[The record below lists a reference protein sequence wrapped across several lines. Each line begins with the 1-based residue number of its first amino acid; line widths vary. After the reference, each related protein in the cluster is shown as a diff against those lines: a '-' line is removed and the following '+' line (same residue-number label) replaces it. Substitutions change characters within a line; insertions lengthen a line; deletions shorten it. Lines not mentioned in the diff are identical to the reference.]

1 VSPSLMVGTAG
12 LPGRVAGILWA
23 AVAALPAQTPPP
35 APPAS
40 APPATA
46 APQETAPPAPP
57 DLSPAEQTRLAR
69 KIDAALEQAWKDAG
83 LKPAAPC
90 DDATF
95 LRRLSLDVRGVIPA
109 REEVAEFLASH
120 AADKREKKID
130 EVLDDPAFAR
140 ELSYLWSRALLTSAA
155 NGGEARELRPYL
167 HGRFAEHAP
176 FADVVR
182 SLVGAEGRRKEDP
195 EASFVLAYGGQPEAL
210 AGITARALL
219 GVQIQCAQC
228 HAHPYDTWKQTD
240 FQGFQSFFANVG
252 KAAAMDTMVDPRR
265 ERAAALA
272 LLQQGLKATEEK
284 EAAEAATGDG
294 STGGDPKADPPNPEP
309 KKRRPRRRGRLSG
322 DLAKVDDPFTLETSD
337 PDLYQRCVSGMPAK
351 TKEKFDALV
360 RRHKNGAGPRFL
372 DGKPYRETPE
382 LPRRAALAAWI
393 VDPENPWFARATV
406 NRIWGHLFGH
416 GLIDPVDDLTG
427 SSDVVAAPLL
437 HELGEEFESHATD
450 LRFLVGTLVRTRAFA
465 LANAATSDAD
475 ARAKQE
481 RNFAAHPM
489 RPLEAEQMLHSLE
502 RATGRGD
509 KADDAANPERERARD
524 RMLAK
529 FRYYFDDDEGGA
541 SDSFEGSL
549 PEALFMMK
557 GDRTNQLRLELKDVL
572 AEIKDK
578 DARIEALFLATLSR
592 EPTESERGKLAPM
605 VSHGP
610 AKDGFGDL
618 LWALLNSAEFKF
630 ER

>member
-1 VSPSLMVGTAG
+1 M
-12 LPGRVAGILWA
+12 
-23 AVAALPAQTPPP
+23 
-35 APPAS
+35 
-40 APPATA
+40 
-46 APQETAPPAPP
+46 
-57 DLSPAEQTRLAR
+57 RLAH
-69 KIDAALEQAWKDAG
+69 KIDAALDQAWKDAG

-228 HAHPYDTWKQTD
+228 HDHPYDKWKQTD

-265 ERAAALA
+265 ERVAALA

-284 EAAEAATGDG
+284 EAGDTATGDD
-294 STGGDPKADPPNPEP
+294 STGGDPKTDP

-322 DLAKVDDPFTLETSD
+322 ELAKVDDPFTLETSD
-337 PDLYQRCVSGMPAK
+337 PELYQRCVSGMPAK
-351 TKEKFDALV
+351 TKEKFDALMK
-360 RRHKNGAGPRFL
+360 RHKNGGGARFL
-372 DGKPYRETPE
+372 DGKPYHETPE

-427 SSDVVAAPLL
+427 STDVVAAGLL
-437 HELGEEFESHATD
+437 HELGEEFETHATD
-450 LRFLVGTLVRTRAFA
+450 LRFLVGALVRTRAFA

-475 ARAKQE
+475 ARAKLE

-509 KADDAANPERERARD
+509 RTDDAASPERERLRD

-549 PEALFMMK
+549 PEALFMMN
-557 GDRTNQLRLELKDVL
+557 GDRTNQLQRELKDVL
-572 AEIKDK
+572 VEIKDK
-578 DARIEALFLATLSR
+578 DARIEAMFLATLSR

-605 VSHGP
+605 VSHGQ

-618 LWALLNSAEFKF
+618 LWALLNSAEFKL

>member
-1 VSPSLMVGTAG
+1 VAAAG
-12 LPGRVAGILWA
+12 LPG
-23 AVAALPAQTPPP
+23 QTAPP
-35 APPAS
+35 APQNPVPATT
-40 APPATA
+40 TA
-46 APQETAPPAPP
+46 APQEVAPP
-57 DLSPAEQTRLAR
+57 DLSVAEQKRLAR
-69 KIDAALEQAWKDAG
+69 KVDAALEQAWKDEG
-83 LKPAAPC
+83 LAPAAPA

-109 REEVAEFLASH
+109 REKVAEFLASR
-120 AADKREKKID
+120 APDKRERKID
-130 EVLDDPAFAR
+130 EILEDPAFAR
-140 ELSYLWSRALLTSAA
+140 QLSYLWSRALLTSAA
-155 NGGEARELRPYL
+155 NGGEARALRPYL
-167 HGRFAEHAP
+167 QARFAERAP

-182 SLVGAEGRRKEDP
+182 SLVAAEGRKREDP

-228 HAHPYDTWKQTD
+228 HDHPYDKWKQTD
-240 FQGFQSFFANVG
+240 FEGFQSFFANVG
-252 KAAAMDTMVDPRR
+252 RGAAMDTMVDPRR
-265 ERAAALA
+265 ERFAALE

-294 STGGDPKADPPNPEP
+294 ATGGDPKADPPDSGP

-322 DLAKVDDPFTLETSD
+322 DLAKVDDPFALETSD

-351 TKEKFDALV
+351 TKERFDALV
-360 RRHKNGAGPRFL
+360 KRHKNAAGPRFL
-372 DGKPYRETPE
+372 DGQPYQETPE

-393 VDPENPWFARATV
+393 VAPENPWFARATV
-406 NRIWGHLFGH
+406 NRVWSHLFGH

-437 HELGEEFESHATD
+437 HELGGEFQAHATD
-450 LRFLVGTLVRTRAFA
+450 LRFLVGALVRTRAYA
-465 LANAATSDAD
+465 AGNAAGGDAA
-475 ARAKQE
+475 ARAKRE
-481 RNFAAHPM
+481 RGFAAHPM

-509 KADDAANPERERARD
+509 RADDAASPERERARD
-524 RMLAK
+524 KQLAK

-541 SDSFEGSL
+541 ADSFEGSL
-549 PEALFMMK
+549 PEALFMMN
-557 GDRTNQLRLELKDVL
+557 GDRTNQLQLELKDVL

-578 DARIEALFLATLSR
+578 DERVRALFLATLSR
-592 EPTESERGKLAPM
+592 EPTEAERGRLAPF
-605 VSHGP
+605 VSRGA

-618 LWALLNSAEFKF
+618 LWALLNSAEFKL

>member
-1 VSPSLMVGTAG
+1 GRRRPQPLARQLVRGDGGRRREGRDGGRHDRRARQEDRRPSGRGRRALRHLRAAARDRRREGVPRRAAADPPGRPGRQGHPGSPRVSPSLMVGMAG
-12 LPGRVAGILWA
+12 LHGRVAGVLWA
-23 AVAALPAQTPPP
+23 AVAARRARPPPPTTPPP
-35 APPAS
+35 DPAR
-40 APPATA
+40 PAA
-46 APQETAPPAPP
+46 ASPQETAPPAPP

-120 AADKREKKID
+120 ATDKREKKID

-228 HAHPYDTWKQTD
+228 HDHPYDKWKQTD
-240 FQGFQSFFANVG
+240 FQGFQGFFANVG

-284 EAAEAATGDG
+284 EAGGTTDGGGDG
-294 STGGDPKADPPNPEP
+294 DGGKTDKPRK
-309 KKRRPRRRGRLSG
+309 RPRRRGRLSG

-450 LRFLVGTLVRTRAFA
+450 LRFLVGALVRTRAFA

-489 RPLEAEQMLHSLE
+489 RPREAEQLIHSLT
-502 RATGRGD
+502 RAYGCGD
-509 KADDAANPERERARD
+509 RTDAAASPERERARD
-524 RMLAK
+524 KPLAK

-541 SDSFEGSL
+541 SDSFE
-549 PEALFMMK
+549 
-557 GDRTNQLRLELKDVL
+557 
-572 AEIKDK
+572 
-578 DARIEALFLATLSR
+578 
-592 EPTESERGKLAPM
+592 
-605 VSHGP
+605 
-610 AKDGFGDL
+610 
-618 LWALLNSAEFKF
+618 
-630 ER
+630 